1 MKYESYLGDAR
12 SVGEL
17 DAMIGS
23 LSRDG
28 FRIVNVLDRSSLHD
42 DRFLIVAQK
51 DVDAQIHIGGN
62 DRYDRLPRHK
72 PDDTR
77 FGTNER

>member
-17 DAMIGS
+17 DSLIGN

-51 DVDAQIHIGGN
+51 DVDAQIHIVGGPSE
-62 DRYDRLPRHK
+62 DI
-72 PDDTR
+72 R
-77 FGTNER
+77 FGTNGR

>member
-1 MKYESYLGDAR
+1 MGAVVKYEGHTCEAR

-17 DAMIGS
+17 HHMVRG
-23 LSRDG
+23 LSSDG

-51 DVDAQIHIGGN
+51 DVDAQIHIAGGPSE
-62 DRYDRLPRHK
+62 DI
-72 PDDTR
+72 R
-77 FGTNER
+77 FGTNGR